1 MSETASEAAAR
12 IAREHQNR
20 VHFRSLPPARHSDLD
35 YAYAVQ
41 DALVGSWLSGGED
54 TIAGWKAG
62 LTTSRM
68 QQMCG
73 IDQSIAGAI
82 LASRVH
88 VSPAKIDAGRFVRVG
103 VEMELA
109 VRIGEHLPCGEKL
122 ASAQILDCVSDVCA
136 AFELIEDRAA
146 DYAALDACSLI
157 ADNSWNAGIVLGEAV
172 AADRLEG
179 LTGRAGILMCNNE
192 TIGRGMTEDAG
203 GDPLQV
209 VGWVASML
217 HRRGRRLE
225 AGHWVMTGSIVPTR
239 FAASGEVYHFSVDG
253 LPSVEVII
261 D

>member
-1 MSETASEAAAR
+1 MPETAIEAAAR
-12 IAREHQNR
+12 IAREHRNR
-20 VHFRSLPPARHSDLD
+20 VPFRSLPTACHHDLD

-41 DALVGSWLSGGED
+41 DALVGSWLSGGKD
-54 TIAGWKAG
+54 TIAGWKIG

-73 IDQSIAGAI
+73 IDQPIAGAI

-88 VSPAKIDAGRFVRVG
+88 VSPAKIAAGKFVRLG

-109 VRIGEHLPCGEKL
+109 VRIGAPLPRKEKL
-122 ASAQILDCVSDVCA
+122 APAQILDCVSGVCA

-157 ADNSWNAGIVLGEAV
+157 ADNSWNAGIVLGEAI

-179 LTGRAGILMCNNE
+179 LTGRAGILMRDNE

-209 VGWVASML
+209 VGWVAAML

-225 AGHWVMTGSIVPTR
+225 ADQWVMTGSIVPTR
-239 FAASGEVYHFSVDG
+239 FATPGEFYHFSIDG